1 MSAENEFFVPA
12 TDIVEMEDGVHIFMD
27 LPGVGADNL
36 SIDLEEDEVTI
47 RGESRYMPQNGG
59 GNMLHS
65 EFQAVNFQRTFTL
78 SDMVER
84 DKITA
89 SLKDGVL
96 NLFLPKAEAM
106 KPRRIP
112 ITGV

>member
-27 LPGVGADNL
+27 LPGVGPDNL

-47 RGESRYMPQNGG
+47 RGESRYTPQDGG
-59 GNMLHS
+59 RTLHS
-65 EFQAVNFQRTFTL
+65 EFRAVNFQRTFTL

-84 DKITA
+84 DQITA

-112 ITGV
+112 ITGA

>member
-1 MSAENEFFVPA
+1 MSNETTYFVPA

-27 LPGVGADNL
+27 LPGVSTENL
-36 SIDLEEDEVTI
+36 SIDLKEDEVTI
-47 RGESRYMPQNGG
+47 KGVSSHQPAVENGRT
-59 GNMLHS
+59 LHS
-65 EFQAVNFQRTFTL
+65 EFQRMDFQRTFTL
-78 SDMVER
+78 SDMVDR

-106 KPRRIP
+106 KPRKIS
-112 ITGV
+112 IIGS

>member
-1 MSAENEFFVPA
+1 MSDEKNYFVPA

-27 LPGVGADNL
+27 LPGVGTGDL
-36 SIDLEEDEVTI
+36 SIDLEEDELVI
-47 RGESRYMPQNGG
+47 RGESRYLPVEGG
-59 GNMLHS
+59 RTLHS
-65 EFQAVNFQRTFTL
+65 EFRGMNFQRTFTL

-84 DKITA
+84 DRISA

-106 KPRRIP
+106 KPRRILV
-112 ITGV
+112 TDS

>member
-27 LPGVGADNL
+27 LPGVGADSL

-47 RGESRYMPQNGG
+47 RGESRYVSQGG
-59 GNMLHS
+59 GRTLHS

-84 DKITA
+84 DQITA

-112 ITGV
+112 ITGA

>member
-1 MSAENEFFVPA
+1 MSTESAFYVPA

-27 LPGVGADNL
+27 LPGVGPDKL
-36 SIDLEEDEVTI
+36 SIDLEEDELTI
-47 RGESRYMPQNGG
+47 RGESSYLPVKGERT
-59 GNMLHS
+59 LHS
-65 EFQAVNFQRTFTL
+65 EFQSTNFQRTFTL

-84 DKITA
+84 EQITA

-106 KPRRIP
+106 KPRRIL
-112 ITGV
+112 ISGA

>member
-47 RGESRYMPQNGG
+47 RGESRYTPG
-59 GNMLHS
+59 L
-65 EFQAVNFQRTFTL
+65 RW
-78 SDMVER
+78 R
-84 DKITA
+84 A
-89 SLKDGVL
+89 SCWFCLQV
-96 NLFLPKAEAM
+96 
-106 KPRRIP
+106 
-112 ITGV
+112 

>member
-1 MSAENEFFVPA
+1 MSTESTFYVPA

-27 LPGVGADNL
+27 LPGVGSDKL

-47 RGESRYMPQNGG
+47 RGASSYLPAEGERT
-59 GNMLHS
+59 LHS
-65 EFQAVNFQRTFTL
+65 EFQNMNFQRTFTL
-78 SDMVER
+78 SDMVDREQ
-84 DKITA
+84 ITA

-112 ITGV
+112 ISGA